1 MSKPEDDQSRVHKI
15 EEKTKVFGKWY
26 ITGLFIFLGIGVIGI
41 LTNMIGGDT
50 IVVTNVGDPAA
61 TAAAISHHITLRSLG
76 GLFASAAIIGAFV
89 TFAIGISTPI
99 GKALHV
105 HDKIGMETENP
116 SIKKDLKK
124 LRILPTIVLGFFA
137 GFLILGMSQ
146 FIFALT
152 GVDVLNAHDLIGSYT
167 SGNYFVLGVGIA
179 FFPISAL
186 IIKHIRKEYP
196 KIEKLFPEPWRRI

>member
-1 MSKPEDDQSRVHKI
+1 MSKPDENESRVHKI

-26 ITGLFIFLGIGVIGI
+26 ITGLIIFLGIGVIGI
-41 LTNMIGGDT
+41 LSNMIGGDT
-50 IVVTNVGDPAA
+50 IVVQDVGNPTA

-76 GLFASAAIIGAFV
+76 GLLASAAIIGAFV
-89 TFAIGISTPI
+89 TFAIGLSTPI
-99 GKALHV
+99 GRALHI
-105 HDKIGMETENP
+105 HDKIGIESENP
-116 SIKKDLKK
+116 NIKKDLKR

-152 GVDVLNAHDLIGSYT
+152 GVDVLNANDLIGSYT

-179 FFPISAL
+179 FFPIAAL
-186 IIKHIRKEYP
+186 VIKHFRKEYP